1 MDCEQFRQAI
11 SARIDGEDPGVDEL
25 MLARHLAACRA
36 CLAWETTALS
46 VTRIA
51 RIRPAEEVPDLTAT
65 IMAAVAAERAVHT
78 PLATRAAE
86 TDDAPVVI
94 RLTLA
99 LIALSQILIAV
110 PALAGNDLGAPMH
123 VAHEQG
129 AWGLAMA
136 AALGLAAWRPSR
148 AAALLPLL
156 SVFVAC
162 LFVLTIGDVVAGRV
176 APSAELPHL
185 MAGVGLALLWLESH
199 PPAGLSSTVRPA
211 PAPPRERVAA

>member
-1 MDCEQFRQAI
+1 
-11 SARIDGEDPGVDEL
+11 
-25 MLARHLAACRA
+25 
-36 CLAWETTALS
+36 
-46 VTRIA
+46 
-51 RIRPAEEVPDLTAT
+51 
-65 IMAAVAAERAVHT
+65 MAAVAAERAVHS
-78 PLATRAAE
+78 RAATQAGE

-199 PPAGLSSTVRPA
+199 PPAGLSTTVRPA